1 MVDTAITGMFGRNTN
16 TQSASDTKKI
26 DKSNAFADVMAKS
39 MSSLLT
45 ISNGI
50 KGSAQIKGSKTSID
64 NVFVKNEIKDS
75 SNEISNTN
83 NSDKTVKTD
92 TLSENNQVKE
102 TTQSKEKTEFEVCD
116 NEENIDDEEIVKNMM
131 SEVVETIKNI
141 LGISDEEYQKAMSEL
156 GLTSADLLEPNNVA
170 NLIAQIS
177 GKQDAMS
184 VITDSELS
192 LKLKD
197 VIQVVSD
204 MMSNA
209 DSQYGISEEQFKGI
223 AQTYTDNV
231 GVQNQVTAEHV
242 VGLHNNEKQSD
253 IQEEVPMK
261 AEEYVA
267 DEDSSLEQVISE
279 KITTS
284 SVNNKNSN
292 TFANDSHGNTK
303 QNMFEN
309 GKNNTEVNTDMT
321 SGTNVAAQLAKTFET
336 AFANEVNVKPADI
349 VRQVVDSIKLN
360 VTSQLKSMEIALNPE
375 NLGKVNLLVSV
386 REGVVT
392 AKIVAEN
399 EQVKKALEGQLNIL
413 KENMSNQGLKVEAV
427 EVTVQ
432 NNAFHSQD
440 NFNGN
445 NPQQQTDGAKKHHV
459 SLNFSD
465 DEEVTEAQKETTT
478 ISENSSV
485 EFSA

>member
-1 MVDTAITGMFGRNTN
+1 MVDTAITGMFGRNAN
-16 TQSASDTKKI
+16 TQSVSDTKKT
-26 DKSNAFADVMAKS
+26 DKSNAFADIMAKS
-39 MSSLLT
+39 MSNLLP

-50 KGSAQIKGSKTSID
+50 KGVVPIKGNKTSID
-64 NVFVKNEIKDS
+64 NVLVKNDVKDS
-75 SNEISNTN
+75 SNKISSADNL
-83 NSDKTVKTD
+83 DKKTKTD
-92 TLSENNQVKE
+92 TLSESNQVKE
-102 TTQSKEKTEFEVCD
+102 TTQYKENSEVCD
-116 NEENIDDEEIVKNMM
+116 NEEDIDDEETVKKMM
-131 SEVVETIKNI
+131 SEVVETIKKI

-156 GLTSADLLEPNNVA
+156 GLTSVDLLEPNNIT
-170 NLIAQIS
+170 NLIAQVS

-197 VIQVVSD
+197 IIQVVAD
-204 MMSNA
+204 VMSEA
-209 DSQYGISEEQFKGI
+209 DSQYGISQEQFKSI

-231 GVQNQVTAEHV
+231 VAQNQVVAEHAGELHKNV
-242 VGLHNNEKQSD
+242 EQSGL
-253 IQEEVPMK
+253 QEEAPMQS
-261 AEEYVA
+261 EEYVA
-267 DEDSSLEQVISE
+267 KDGSSLEQVISE
-279 KITTS
+279 KVTTS
-284 SVNNKNSN
+284 SLNNKNNNAFADDSN
-292 TFANDSHGNTK
+292 GNSK
-303 QNMFEN
+303 QNIFEN
-309 GKNNTEVNTDMT
+309 GRNNTEMNPDMT
-321 SGTNVAAQLAKTFET
+321 SNINVASQLAKTFEA
-336 AFANEVNVKPADI
+336 AFANEFDVKPVDI

-360 VTSQLKSMEIALNPE
+360 VTGQLKSMEIALNPE

-392 AKIVAEN
+392 AKLVAEN
-399 EQVKKALEGQLNIL
+399 EQVKKALEGQLNVL

-432 NNAFHSQD
+432 NNAFHNQD

-445 NPQQQTDGAKKHHV
+445 NPQQQTNGTKKQHV

-465 DEEVTEAQKETTT
+465 DEEVTEVQKETTT

>member
-16 TQSASDTKKI
+16 TQSASDTRKT
-26 DKSNAFADVMAKS
+26 DKFNAFADVMAKS
-39 MSSLLT
+39 MSSLLP
-45 ISNGI
+45 ISNDI
-50 KGSAQIKGSKTSID
+50 KSAGQIKGSKISID
-64 NVFVKNEIKDS
+64 NVFVKNDMKDS
-75 SNEISNTN
+75 SNKISSTN
-83 NSDKTVKTD
+83 NSDKAVKTD
-92 TLSENNQVKE
+92 ALSQNDQIKE
-102 TTQSKEKTEFEVCD
+102 TTQKKDKMEFEVCD
-116 NEENIDDEEIVKNMM
+116 NEENVDDNEIVKDEM
-131 SEVVETIKNI
+131 SKIVEMIKKI

-156 GLTSADLLEPNNVA
+156 GLTPADLLNPNNVA
-170 NLIAQIS
+170 KLIAQIS
-177 GKQDAMS
+177 GKQDEMS

-192 LKLKD
+192 LKLKN
-197 VIQVVSD
+197 VIQAVSD
-204 MMSNA
+204 MMSNT
-209 DSQYGISEEQFKGI
+209 DSQYGIGEEQFKSI

-231 GVQNQVTAEHV
+231 GTQNQVAAN
-242 VGLHNNEKQSD
+242 LQDNEKQAG
-253 IQEEVPMK
+253 IQEETQMK
-261 AEEYVA
+261 AEEYA
-267 DEDSSLEQVISE
+267 TDEGSSLEQVISE
-279 KITTS
+279 KITAS
-284 SVNNKNSN
+284 SANNKNSN
-292 TFANDSHGNTK
+292 AFANDSNGNTK

-309 GKNNTEVNTDMT
+309 GKNNTEVNPDMT

-399 EQVKKALEGQLNIL
+399 EQVKKALEGQLNVL

-432 NNAFHSQD
+432 SNAFHSQD

-445 NPQQQTDGAKKHHV
+445 NPQQQTNSTKKHHV

-465 DEEVTEAQKETTT
+465 DEEVTEVQRETTM
-478 ISENSSV
+478 SENSSV